1 MTSDLKSF
9 LLNSPWDSRN
19 LFQPSSMFDN
29 MKLLGIWKKLLSYYS
44 GSLPQHQHPSRST
57 EQLLCHHGKGKT
69 TSLAPVQLFP
79 GYYVVMAYLASH
91 AFCFDGIGLVLVPG
105 FTGAKAED
113 SVGRKFRERTGSGVM
128 EICCG
133 LDVQTF

>member
-29 MKLLGIWKKLLSYYS
+29 MKLLGIWKSCYPTTVVH
-44 GSLPQHQHPSRST
+44 LPNLNIPQNQLNSCCTIT
-57 EQLLCHHGKGKT
+57 EKERP
-69 TSLAPVQLFP
+69 TSLAPVAIFP
-79 GYYVVMAYLASH
+79 GYYVVMAYLTSH

-105 FTGAKAED
+105 FTGANAGTIEED
-113 SVGRKFRERTGSGVM
+113 R
-128 EICCG
+128 
-133 LDVQTF
+133 